1 VGAVPGQLTER
12 NNVQNT
18 SQQAFER
25 RLRVVNCGNN
35 NPKFLLI
42 IRRPAQHFTCVY
54 PLVEQVATTK
64 TQMGSRAASMFK
76 IRALRDLAK
85 A

>member
-18 SQQAFER
+18 SQQER
-25 RLRVVNCGNN
+25 RPRVVNCGNN

-64 TQMGSRAASMFK
+64 TQIGLSVLTRH
-76 IRALRDLAK
+76 IDV
-85 A
+85 